1 MKTSVTIKSYNYV
14 PLEKNNYHIIIH
26 IAIIH
31 PCNKHQQNHVL

>member
-1 MKTSVTIKSYNYV
+1 MY

-31 PCNKHQQNHVL
+31 PCNKHQQNQVL